1 MAIDISSTTRR
12 IVYTGSAGVGPYAF
26 AFEVLAQT
34 DIAVYFN
41 TTELTLTTD
50 YTVSISGDGTGSVTI
65 VVGTNVPS
73 TPTASDRITIVGD
86 RTIQR
91 TTDFTTGGPLFAT
104 SLNDEFDSQTIF
116 VQQILEQSDRSL
128 RAPNTDPTTIDMT
141 LPLNTIRAN
150 KTLAFDADGNPVTG
164 EIVGNWRG
172 DWAASTAYSKRDL
185 VKDTTNNN
193 VYICITAHTSS
204 GALPLTT
211 NADYAKWN
219 LMVDAASASGF
230 ADEAEE
236 WATKTDGIVESTD
249 YSSKAWSIG
258 GTGVTTTSGKGAAK
272 EWATSTGA
280 AVDTSEYSAKEYA
293 QGNLTASGG
302 SAKAW
307 AEDAS
312 SPDGTSTKSAKTHA
326 SEAATSASNAS
337 SSASAASSS
346 ASSASSSA
354 SAASSSASAASSS
367 ASAASSSASA
377 AAASE
382 AAAAAYTDNFDDTY
396 LGAKASDPTLD
407 NDGDALQDGALYFD
421 TTNNVM
427 KVYDLG
433 TTTWY
438 QLTPTVSNQTNIN
451 TVAGISG
458 DVTTVAGI
466 SSNVT
471 TVSGVSANVTTV
483 AGISSDVTTLAGIS
497 SEIATVS
504 AMDPA
509 DLAAVGTIASDVT
522 TVAGVATDVTT
533 AATNIVDISNFADVY
548 YGPSATA
555 PTTRADSSALQIGD
569 LYFDTATSTMK
580 VYGSGGWVAAGSSV
594 NGTADRFIYSV
605 SSSTTT
611 ITGADANGNTLA
623 YDAGFVDVY
632 LNGVKMVNG
641 TDITATSGTSI
652 VFATAIGTS
661 GTDTV
666 DIIAYGTFS
675 LASFSIDDANDVNT
689 AGVVTN
695 DLLQYNGSNFVPKSF
710 DEVTPSQATNAGKY
724 LTTDGTN
731 SSWGTVN
738 TDLVSDTTPQ
748 LGGALDLNSNNI
760 TGTGDISIT
769 GTVNATA
776 DVQVNG
782 TSVLTGNETITLS
795 GDVTGSGTTA
805 ITATL
810 GTVAVSK
817 GGTGQTTY
825 IDGQLLI
832 GNSTGNTLDKATL
845 TAGSGISVTNG
856 SGAITIAATGGGGFS
871 NMDVITSTGTWTNPG
886 SVTKVKV
893 TVIGGGG
900 GAGGSHPAS
909 NYRHSGGGGGGGTA
923 IEVAT
928 IPTSPVPVTVGSGG
942 AGGPSGS
949 NGSTGGTSSFGAYC
963 SATGGAGSVTASPG
977 PDYRVFYG
985 GAGGAGSG
993 GNLNMNGGNGGPEGL
1008 ESVSSGA
1015 PDILAN
1021 FTNGWGGTT
1030 YLSAGSLVRRGQN
1043 LNIAGVPGLNYGGG
1057 GGGCGNRAAGGPGAA
1072 GVVIVEY

>member
-1 MAIDISSTTRR
+1 MAIDISATTRR
-12 IVYTGSAGVGPYAF
+12 IVYTGSSGVGPYAF

-50 YTVSISGDGTGSVTI
+50 YTVALNPDGTGSVTI

-116 VQQILEQSDRSL
+116 AQQILEQSDRSL
-128 RAPNTDPTTIDMT
+128 RAPNTDPTTINMT

-396 LGAKASDPTLD
+396 LGAKASNPTVD
-407 NDGDALQDGALYFD
+407 NDGDPLQDGALYFD
-421 TTNNVM
+421 TTNDVM

-471 TVSGVSANVTTV
+471 TVSGISANVTTV
-483 AGISSDVTTLAGIS
+483 AGISAN
-497 SEIATVS
+497 
-504 AMDPA
+504 
-509 DLAAVGTIASDVT
+509 VT
-522 TVAGVATDVTT
+522 TVAGDSANIGTVATNLSGTDTIGTVATNIANVNATGANIANVNTVSGISANVTTVAGNSANVTTVAGISADVTSVAGISSDVTT

-555 PTTRADSSALQIGD
+555 PTVRADSSALQIGD
-569 LYFDTATSTMK
+569 LYFDTATDTMK

-611 ITGADANGNTLA
+611 ITGADDNANTLA
-623 YDAGFVDVY
+623 YDAGYVDVY

-652 VFATAIGTS
+652 VFASAIGTS
-661 GTDTV
+661 GTDIV

-710 DEVTPSQATNAGKY
+710 DEVTPSQTSNAGKY

-731 SSWGTVN
+731 SSWGTV
-738 TDLVSDTTPQ
+738 TTYSLPSQ
-748 LGGALDLNSNNI
+748 
-760 TGTGDISIT
+760 
-769 GTVNATA
+769 
-776 DVQVNG
+776 
-782 TSVLTGNETITLS
+782 TGNNGKYLTTDGTNESWGTIVSFDAGTLMLFQQTAAPTGWTKQATHNNKALRVVSGTASSGGSVAFTSAFTSQTPTGSVTITS
-795 GDVTGSGTTA
+795 VTGSAGATTLSTPQIPSHTHNYDRTSTQPFPNGNFQA
-805 ITATL
+805 STVRGNVSTAT
-810 GTVAVSK
+810 S
-817 GGTGQTTY
+817 
-825 IDGQLLI
+825 
-832 GNSTGNTLDKATL
+832 
-845 TAGSGISVTNG
+845 
-856 SGAITIAATGGGGFS
+856 ATGGGGSHDHPFS
-871 NMDVITSTGTWTNPG
+871 FS
-886 SVTKVKV
+886 S
-893 TVIGGGG
+893 
-900 GAGGSHPAS
+900 
-909 NYRHSGGGGGGGTA
+909 
-923 IEVAT
+923 
-928 IPTSPVPVTVGSGG
+928 GSGTF
-942 AGGPSGS
+942 SGD
-949 NGSTGGTSSFGAYC
+949 AIDLAVQY
-963 SATGGAGSVTASPG
+963 VDLIIASK
-977 PDYRVFYG
+977 D
-985 GAGGAGSG
+985 
-993 GNLNMNGGNGGPEGL
+993 
-1008 ESVSSGA
+1008 
-1015 PDILAN
+1015 
-1021 FTNGWGGTT
+1021 
-1030 YLSAGSLVRRGQN
+1030 
-1043 LNIAGVPGLNYGGG
+1043 
-1057 GGGCGNRAAGGPGAA
+1057 
-1072 GVVIVEY
+1072 

>member
-1 MAIDISSTTRR
+1 MAIDISATTRR
-12 IVYTGSAGVGPYAF
+12 IVYTGASGVGPYAF
-26 AFEVLAQT
+26 AFEVLTQT

-50 YTVSISGDGTGSVTI
+50 YTVTVNADGTGSVTI
-65 VVGTNVPS
+65 VTGSSVPS

-116 VQQILEQSDRSL
+116 VQQVLEQSDRSL
-128 RAPNTDPTTIDMT
+128 RAPNTDPTTINMT

-150 KTLAFDADGNPVTG
+150 KTLAFDADGNPTTG

-172 DWAASTAYSKRDL
+172 NWAASTAYNKRDL

-193 VYICITAHTSS
+193 VYICVTAHTSS
-204 GALPLTT
+204 GALPLST
-211 NADYAKWN
+211 NADIAKWD
-219 LMVDAASASGF
+219 LMVDAASASSS
-230 ADEAEE
+230 ASAAAAS
-236 WATKTDGIVESTD
+236 AT
-249 YSSKAWSIG
+249 A
-258 GTGVTTTSGKGAAK
+258 
-272 EWATSTGA
+272 
-280 AVDTSEYSAKEYA
+280 
-293 QGNLTASGG
+293 
-302 SAKAW
+302 
-307 AEDAS
+307 
-312 SPDGTSTKSAKTHA
+312 
-326 SEAATSASNAS
+326 AATSETNAATS
-337 SSASAASSS
+337 ETNAATSETNAASSASAASSS
-346 ASSASSSA
+346 AT
-354 SAASSSASAASSS
+354 AAASS

-407 NDGDALQDGALYFD
+407 NDGDALQDGALYFN
-421 TTNNVM
+421 TTDNVM

-438 QLTPTVSNQTNIN
+438 QLTPTVSNQNNIN

-466 SSNVT
+466 SANVT
-471 TVSGVSANVTTV
+471 TVAGNSANVTTV
-483 AGISSDVTTLAGIS
+483 AGVSGNVTTVAGIS
-497 SEIATVS
+497 A
-504 AMDPA
+504 
-509 DLAAVGTIASDVT
+509 DVT
-522 TVAGVATDVTT
+522 TVASDTADIGTVATNIANVNTTATNIANVNTVGGISANVTTVAGNSANITTVAGISADVTSVAGISSDVTT

-555 PTTRADSSALQIGD
+555 PTLRSDGSALQIGD

-594 NGTADRFIYSV
+594 NGTADRYLYSV

-611 ITGADANGNTLA
+611 ISGVDANGNTLA

-652 VFATAIGTS
+652 VFASAIGTS

-675 LASFSIDDANDVNT
+675 LASFSIGDAANVDLGGL
-689 AGVVTN
+689 ATN
-695 DLLQYNGSNFVPKSF
+695 DLLQYNGSNFVPKTF
-710 DEVTPSQATNAGKY
+710 DEVTPSQTSNAGKY

-748 LGGALDLNSNNI
+748 LGGTLDANGNI
-760 TGTGDISIT
+760 IDMGVNTITDTKVGQWDTAYGWGDHATGGY
-769 GTVNATA
+769 
-776 DVQVNG
+776 
-782 TSVLTGNETITLS
+782 LTGNQTVTLS

-805 ITATL
+805 ITASIAANAV
-810 GTVAVSK
+810 GTDELNVA
-817 GGTGQTTY
+817 GTGTS
-825 IDGQLLI
+825 GQLLSSD
-832 GNSTGNTLDKATL
+832 GD
-845 TAGSGISVTNG
+845 GSMSWV
-856 SGAITIAATGGGGFS
+856 AAAAGGFS
-871 NMDVITSTGTWTNPG
+871 NMQVFTGSGTWTNPG

-893 TVIGGGG
+893 TVVGGGG
-900 GAGGSHPAS
+900 GAGGSHPGA
-909 NYRHSGGGGGGGTA
+909 NFRMSGGGGGGGSA

-928 IPTSPVPVTVGSGG
+928 IPTSPVPVTVGGGG
-942 AGGPSGS
+942 AGGGGGA
-949 NGSTGGTSSFGAYC
+949 NGGTGGTSSFGAYC
-963 SATGGAGSVTASPG
+963 SATGGAGSITANPG
-977 PDYRVFYG
+977 PDYRRYYG

-993 GNLNMNGGNGGPEGL
+993 GSFNMNGGHGGPESK
-1008 ESVSSGA
+1008 EPWSSGA
-1015 PDILAN
+1015 ADIRDNTA
-1021 FTNGWGGTT
+1021 NGWGGTSL
-1030 YLSAGSLVRRGQN
+1030 LSAGSSVRRGQAY
-1043 LNIAGVPGLNYGGG
+1043 LQPGVPGLNYGGG
-1057 GGGCGNRAAGGPGAA
+1057 GGGCGDRASGGPGA
-1072 GVVIVEY
+1072 GGIVIVEW